1 MKISKNRLLS
11 LLKVLFGLLVLS
23 FLFLWVDLFKVWQIL
38 KETDI
43 KIVIFLF
50 LIFISDR
57 LFMAFKW
64 GLLLRAN
71 NSKIPFSNLAK
82 AYFYAAFAGQFL
94 PASIGGDI
102 VRYYKVK
109 NRSIT
114 NSQLFTS
121 VALEKFFGMIAIFV
135 VSILAFIYSVK
146 YIHGIY
152 NFNIL
157 FLIVG
162 VILILLLIVL
172 FLSIKTVVFE
182 KVLAP
187 YDNKLIKMFKKFLT
201 SLKSY
206 SKRINILLLFFVLC
220 LIEQAFPIFSDYL
233 YAHSLNISISLIA
246 MAFIVSTTN
255 FLSRIPISLSAIGI
269 QEGIL
274 TGLFLLLGFSKEQ
287 GLALG
292 LGTRVLE
299 ILFTLPIPII
309 YFSDLMK
316 SVKFAKKE
324 SFMEN
329 EKS

>member
-11 LLKVLFGLLVLS
+11 TLKVLFGLLILV
-23 FLFLWVDLFKVWQIL
+23 FLFLWVDLYKVWQIL

-43 KIVIFLF
+43 GIVVLLFIIFVF
-50 LIFISDR
+50 DR

-64 GLLLRAN
+64 GLLLKAN
-71 NSKIPFSNLAK
+71 NSKISFSNLAK
-82 AYFYAAFAGQFL
+82 AYFYAAFVGQFL

-109 NRSIT
+109 NPLVTS
-114 NSQLFTS
+114 SQLITS
-121 VALEKFFGMIAIFV
+121 IVLEKFFGMIAIFV
-135 VSILAFIYSVK
+135 VSILAFVYSAK

-157 FLIVG
+157 FLIIG
-162 VILILLLIVL
+162 CILIILLIVL
-172 FLSIKTVVFE
+172 FLSIKTKVFE
-182 KVLAP
+182 RILVR
-187 YDNKLIKMFKKFLT
+187 YDNKPANLFQKLLS

-206 SKRINILLLFFVLC
+206 SYRINILLLFFGLC
-220 LIEQAFPIFSDYL
+220 IVEQAFPIFSDYL

-274 TGLFLLLGFSKEQ
+274 TGLFILLGFTKEQ

-299 ILFTLPIPII
+299 ILFTLPVPII
-309 YFSDLMK
+309 YFSDLIK
-316 SVKFAKKE
+316 SVKFAKNK
-324 SFMEN
+324 SVMEN